1 MGAVT
6 SLSDPNKHPAQVGCG
21 SEESQLLPV
30 SDRPEAE
37 DPMTMMVSV
46 KRRV

>member
-6 SLSDPNKHPAQVGCG
+6 SLSDPNKHPARVGSS

-37 DPMTMMVSV
+37 DPMTMTVSV
-46 KRRV
+46 KR